1 MKCSELNDVR
11 CQGIPY
17 EVYEEIKE
25 HKFGGKSVRTIKVL
39 KIRSALYSR
48 DQGEFECIAT
58 NGHAQPAKLIIDL
71 NVLGMYKLKA
81 VFNFCIRTQILL
93 PDTQVFDSMIWKV
106 GKNHVCFMCTRLF
119 LHYAFF
125 WFDNVDAN
133 AISTIVPIGEFCY
146 PLPLYLHQGKSFI
159 F

>member
-25 HKFGGKSVRTIKVL
+25 HKLGGKSARTIKVL

-58 NGHAQPAKLIIDL
+58 NGHAQPVKLIIDL

-81 VFNFCIRTQILL
+81 VFNFCIRTQNFV
-93 PDTQVFDSMIWKV
+93 T
-106 GKNHVCFMCTRLF
+106 
-119 LHYAFF
+119 
-125 WFDNVDAN
+125 
-133 AISTIVPIGEFCY
+133 
-146 PLPLYLHQGKSFI
+146 
-159 F
+159 

>member
-25 HKFGGKSVRTIKVL
+25 HKFGGKSARTIKAL

-48 DQGEFECIAT
+48 DQGELECIVT

-81 VFNFCIRTQILL
+81 YLTFVLVLKILL
-93 PDTQVFDSMIWKV
+93 PDTQVFDSMIWRV
-106 GKNHVCFMCTRLF
+106 GKNHICFMCTRLF
-119 LHYAFF
+119 LHCTFF
-125 WFDNVDAN
+125 LV
-133 AISTIVPIGEFCY
+133 
-146 PLPLYLHQGKSFI
+146 
-159 F
+159 

>member
-25 HKFGGKSVRTIKVL
+25 HKFGGKSARTIKVL

-106 GKNHVCFMCTRLF
+106 GKNHVHTFISSLRI
-119 LHYAFF
+119 FF
-125 WFDNVDAN
+125 GL
-133 AISTIVPIGEFCY
+133 T
-146 PLPLYLHQGKSFI
+146 LYHSPHRRILLSFTLI
-159 F
+159 PASG